1 MNRTT
6 NTRNEGRAAPAATLA
21 PLHIVVAD
29 DNADTLLTLRLLLE
43 DDGHVVRALASGEGV
58 VDAVR
63 QFKPDVCVLDIEMP
77 GASGY
82 AIAGEIRSIYGS
94 LRPLMIAISGKWYRG
109 SDRLLAM
116 SCGFDHF
123 LEKPADPRQLCRLLE
138 DMRQSRVAA
147 ARSLGSESD

>member
-21 PLHIVVAD
+21 PLHIIVAD

-123 LEKPADPRQLCRLLE
+123 LEKPADPKQLCRLLA

>member
-94 LRPLMIAISGKWYRG
+94 
-109 SDRLLAM
+109 
-116 SCGFDHF
+116 DHF

-138 DMRQSRVAA
+138 DMRQSRAAA

>member
-1 MNRTT
+1 
-6 NTRNEGRAAPAATLA
+6 
-21 PLHIVVAD
+21 
-29 DNADTLLTLRLLLE
+29 
-43 DDGHVVRALASGEGV
+43 
-58 VDAVR
+58 
-63 QFKPDVCVLDIEMP
+63 MP
-77 GASGY
+77 WESGY
-82 AIAGEIRSIYGS
+82 GIAGEIRSIYGS

-147 ARSLGSESD
+147 ARSPGSASDAAGPLAPPAADAEVRGGEN

>member
-21 PLHIVVAD
+21 PLHIVIAD

-77 GASGY
+77 GVSGY
-82 AIAGEIRSIYGS
+82 AIAAEIRSIYGS
-94 LRPLMIAISGKWYRG
+94 LRPLMLAISGKWDPG
-109 SDRLLAM
+109 SARLLAVRY
-116 SCGFDHF
+116 GFHH
-123 LEKPADPRQLCRLLE
+123 LLQHPAEPTHPTPPP
-138 DMRQSRVAA
+138 S
-147 ARSLGSESD
+147 